1 MTKASG
7 SEILRYEGNSGASA
21 TEVIGAASSG
31 ATGGYFDT
39 LRIGMAGSY
48 SDIATGTVGAYLS
61 AYAAALGTPNVSST
75 TGTKSP
81 EQLRFEERRSRLIE
95 AVSGMKH
102 SAPNWSGA
110 ASAVREESA
119 NSAVRF
125 LRCLPG
131 DAFLPRVAPDG
142 EGDIMFVWDGAIGNC
157 IVTVEKRALHLVSE
171 PGTANVQQVGPL
183 QFLGFRI
190 PPTIMAHIPRK

>member
-7 SEILRYEGNSGASA
+7 SDIVRYEGNSGPFP
-21 TEVIGAASSG
+21 TEVIGAAGSG
-31 ATGGYFDT
+31 TTGRYSDNFSFG
-39 LRIGMAGSY
+39 ISGSY
-48 SDIATGTVGAYLS
+48 SDIATGTTGAYS
-61 AYAAALGTPNVSST
+61 STYVPALGTPNVSST

-102 SAPNWSGA
+102 SAPNWSGT
-110 ASAVREESA
+110 ASVVREESA
-119 NSAVRF
+119 NSAVGF

-142 EGDIMFVWDGAIGNC
+142 EGDIMFVWDGPIGNC
-157 IVTVEKRALHLVSE
+157 VVTVEKRSLHLVSE
-171 PGTANVQQVGPL
+171 PGTANVRHIGPL

>member
-7 SEILRYEGNSGASA
+7 SDILRYEGNSGASP
-21 TEVIGAASSG
+21 TEVIGAAGSG
-31 ATGGYFDT
+31 TIGRYSANFPFGITGN
-39 LRIGMAGSY
+39 Y
-48 SDIATGTVGAYLS
+48 SDIATGMTGAYS
-61 AYAAALGTPNVSST
+61 SDYAPALGTPNVSST

-81 EQLRFEERRSRLIE
+81 EQLRFEERRSQLID

-110 ASAVREESA
+110 TSVVREESA
-119 NSAVRF
+119 DSAVRF
-125 LRCLPG
+125 LRCLSG

-142 EGDIMFVWDGAIGNC
+142 EGDIMFVWDGPIGNC
-157 IVTVEKRALHLVSE
+157 VVTVEKRSLHLVSE
-171 PGTANVQQVGPL
+171 PGTANVQQFGPL